1 MVKKKSKIDDKITK
15 GRIADASSM
24 KNSVERT
31 GQARLKNRAGM
42 QPMANRARLRM
53 PETKDEVSI
62 PDDVETIKDLRRHI
76 RNVLDVPDSSYFSCG
91 HTPTRALKRTRWVS
105 KTHNTS

>member
-15 GRIADASSM
+15 GRSADASSM

-62 PDDVETIKDLRRHI
+62 PDDVETIKDLRHHI
-76 RNVLDVPDSSYFSCG
+76 RKVLDVPDFTFFLAG
-91 HTPTRALKRTRWVS
+91 MDQPGL
-105 KTHNTS
+105 